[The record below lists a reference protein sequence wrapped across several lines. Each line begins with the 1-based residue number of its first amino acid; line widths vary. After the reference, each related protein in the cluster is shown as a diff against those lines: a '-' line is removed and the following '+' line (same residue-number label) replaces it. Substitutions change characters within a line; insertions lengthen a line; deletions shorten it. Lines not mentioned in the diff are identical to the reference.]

1 MIKAT
6 FLFQITKIKENLL
19 TFLLILTTAIVT
31 IYIGYLHDTLK
42 ESLTYLFLM
51 WFFSFIIDLYALLR
65 PTKDN
70 FVVRQPKRE
79 SFYFLACFTLGL
91 AFLFFRFSPSI
102 DWQQLNKIVRL
113 ALMPLILFM
122 FPIGLAIIMLVLK
135 YKPRDLGFRLN
146 GLILIIPIILI
157 SALVNRIV
165 SPQSLT
171 YDVLVA
177 ETGGILGALFT
188 GIIVAGLSEEFFKAI
203 GQTRLG
209 AYMKN
214 FGLGWFLTVFIWA
227 FMHAPKWYSE
237 DLNMTE
243 AVLGSIRIIPIGLM
257 WSYLTHRTKSI
268 LPSVIVH
275 GTNFWGLQNF

>member
-6 FLFQITKIKENLL
+6 FLFQLTKIKENFWV
-19 TFLLILTTAIVT
+19 FLLILATALVT
-31 IYIGYLHDTLK
+31 IYIGYRHDTLK
-42 ESLTYLFLM
+42 QSLFYLGVM
-51 WFFSFIIDLYALLR
+51 WLFSFIIDLYLLLK
-65 PTKDN
+65 PTKDI

-79 SFYFLACFTLGL
+79 SIYFIASFTLGL
-91 AFLFFRFSPSI
+91 LFLFFRFSPSM
-102 DWQQLNKIVRL
+102 DWEHLNKLVRL
-113 ALMPLILFM
+113 AVLPLILFM
-122 FPIGLAIIMLVLK
+122 FPVVLAIILLLSK
-135 YKPRDLGFRLN
+135 YKPSDLGFRLN
-146 GLILIIPIILI
+146 GLILVIPIILI
-157 SALVNRIV
+157 SAVVNRIV

-171 YDVLVA
+171 YDALVA
-177 ETGGILGALFT
+177 ENGSVLGALAT
-188 GIIVAGLSEEFFKAI
+188 GIIVAGLSEEFFKVV

-209 AYMKN
+209 AYLNN
-214 FGLGWFLTVFIWA
+214 FGIGWFITVVLWA

-243 AVLGSIRIIPIGLM
+243 AILGSVRIIPIGLM

>member
-6 FLFQITKIKENLL
+6 FLFQLRKIKENLL
-19 TFLLILTTAIVT
+19 IFLLILTTALVT
-31 IYIGYLHDTLK
+31 IYIGYRHNTLK
-42 ESLTYLFLM
+42 QSLTYLILM
-51 WFFSFIIDLYALLR
+51 WFFSFIIDLYVLIR
-65 PTKDN
+65 PTKET
-70 FVVRQPKRE
+70 FIVRQPKRE
-79 SFYFLACFTLGL
+79 SFYFITCFTLGL
-91 AFLFFRFSPSI
+91 VFLFFRFSPSI
-102 DWQQLNKIVRL
+102 DWQQLNAMARI

-122 FPIGLAIIMLVLK
+122 FPIALAIIMFLLR
-135 YKPRDLGFRLN
+135 YKPTDLGFRLN

-157 SALVNRIV
+157 SALVNRTM

-177 ETGGILGALFT
+177 ETGGIFGALFT
-188 GIIVAGLSEEFFKAI
+188 GIITAGLSEEFFKVV

-214 FGLGWFLTVFIWA
+214 FGLGWFITVFIWA

-243 AVLGSIRIIPIGLM
+243 ATLGSIRIIPIGLM

>member
-6 FLFQITKIKENLL
+6 FLFQLTNIKENLL
-19 TFLLILTTAIVT
+19 TFFLILTTALVT
-31 IYIGYLHDTLK
+31 IYIGYRHETLK
-42 ESLTYLFLM
+42 QSLTYLGVI
-51 WFFSFIIDLYALLR
+51 WFFSFIIDLYTLLR
-65 PTKDN
+65 PTKDI

-79 SFYFLACFTLGL
+79 SFYFIASFTLGL
-91 AFLFFRFSPSI
+91 VFLFFRFSPSI
-102 DWQQLNKIVRL
+102 DWQHLNTLVRL
-113 ALMPLILFM
+113 AVLPLILFV
-122 FPIGLAIIMLVLK
+122 FPVALAIILLLLK
-135 YKPRDLGFRLN
+135 YKPTDLGFRLN
-146 GLILIIPIILI
+146 GLILVIPIILI

-171 YDVLVA
+171 YDALVA
-177 ETGGILGALFT
+177 ETGGVLGALFM
-188 GIIVAGLSEEFFKAI
+188 GIIAAGLSEEFFKMV

-209 AYMKN
+209 EFMNN
-214 FGLGWFLTVFIWA
+214 FGLGWFITVVIWA

-237 DLNMTE
+237 DLDMTE
-243 AVLGSIRIIPIGLM
+243 AILGSIRIIPIGLM

>member
-6 FLFQITKIKENLL
+6 FLFQIAKIKENLL
-19 TFLLILTTAIVT
+19 TFLLILTTAMVT
-31 IYIGYLHDTLK
+31 IYIGLLHETLK

-65 PTKDN
+65 PTKDT
-70 FVVRQPKRE
+70 FIVRQPKRE

-91 AFLFFRFSPSI
+91 VFLFFRFSPSI
-102 DWQQLNKIVRL
+102 DWQQLNKVVRL
-113 ALMPLILFM
+113 ALMPLILFV
-122 FPIGLAIIMLVLK
+122 FPIGLAIIMLLLK
-135 YKPRDLGFRLN
+135 YKLRDLGFRLN

-177 ETGGILGALFT
+177 ETGGILETLLT

-209 AYMKN
+209 AYLKN

>member
-1 MIKAT
+1 M
-6 FLFQITKIKENLL
+6 

-31 IYIGYLHDTLK
+31 IYIGYRHDTLK
-42 ESLTYLFLM
+42 QSLTYLFLM
-51 WFFSFIIDLYALLR
+51 WFFSFIIDLYALLS
-65 PTKDN
+65 PTKDT
-70 FVVRQPKRE
+70 FLVRQPKRE
-79 SFYFLACFTLGL
+79 SFYFIACFTLGL
-91 AFLFFRFSPSI
+91 VFLFFRFSPSI
-102 DWQQLNKIVRL
+102 DWQQLNGIVRI
-113 ALMPLILFM
+113 ALLPLILFM
-122 FPIGLAIIMLVLK
+122 FPIGLAIIMVLLK
-135 YKPRDLGFRLN
+135 YKPNDLGFRLN

-177 ETGGILGALFT
+177 ETGGILGALFS
-188 GIIVAGLSEEFFKAI
+188 GIIAAGLSEEFFKVV

-214 FGLGWFLTVFIWA
+214 FGLGWFITVFIWA

-243 AVLGSIRIIPIGLM
+243 AILGSIRIIPIGLM

-275 GTNFWGLQNF
+275 GTNFWGIQNF

>member
-6 FLFQITKIKENLL
+6 FIFQLTKIKENFL
-19 TFLLILTTAIVT
+19 TFLLILTTALVT
-31 IYIGYLHDTLK
+31 TYIGYRHETLK
-42 ESLTYLFLM
+42 QSLTYLGVM
-51 WFFSFIIDLYALLR
+51 WFFSFIIDLYTLLR
-65 PTKDN
+65 PTEDI

-79 SFYFLACFTLGL
+79 SFYFIASFTLGL
-91 AFLFFRFSPSI
+91 VFLFFRFSPSI
-102 DWQQLNKIVRL
+102 DWQHLNTLVRIAVL
-113 ALMPLILFM
+113 PLILFV
-122 FPIGLAIIMLVLK
+122 FPIALAIILLLLN
-135 YKPRDLGFRLN
+135 YKPTDLGFRLN
-146 GLILIIPIILI
+146 GLILVIPIVLI

-171 YDVLVA
+171 YDALVA
-177 ETGGILGALFT
+177 ETGGVLGALFM
-188 GIIVAGLSEEFFKAI
+188 GIIAAGLSEEFFKMV

-209 AYMKN
+209 AFMNN
-214 FGLGWFLTVFIWA
+214 FGLGWFITAVIWA

-237 DLNMTE
+237 DLNMNE
-243 AVLGSIRIIPIGLM
+243 AILGSIRIIPIGLM

>member
-6 FLFQITKIKENLL
+6 FLFQLRKIKENLL
-19 TFLLILTTAIVT
+19 IFLLILTTSLVT
-31 IYIGYLHDTLK
+31 IYTGYRHDTLK
-42 ESLTYLFLM
+42 QSLTYLILM
-51 WFFSFIIDLYALLR
+51 WFFSFIIDLYVIIR
-65 PTKDN
+65 PTKET
-70 FVVRQPKRE
+70 FIVRQPKRE
-79 SFYFLACFTLGL
+79 SFYFIACFTLGL
-91 AFLFFRFSPSI
+91 VFLFFRFSPSI
-102 DWQQLNKIVRL
+102 DWQQLNVMARI

-122 FPIGLAIIMLVLK
+122 FPIALAIIMFLLK
-135 YKPRDLGFRLN
+135 YKPTDLGFRLN

-157 SALVNRIV
+157 SALVNRTM

-188 GIIVAGLSEEFFKAI
+188 GIITAGLSEEFFKVV

-214 FGLGWFLTVFIWA
+214 FGLGWFITVFIWA

-243 AVLGSIRIIPIGLM
+243 AILGSIRIIPIGLM